1 MLSELHVKNFAI
13 LDEVSV
19 EFGAGLNVLTGETGA
34 GKSLL
39 LGSVNAALGGK
50 VSKDFLGS
58 NGDYALAELLFDND
72 ECVRDLL
79 ERYELPMSDMLVI
92 SRRITD
98 TGRSVSRING
108 ETVNAAIVKEVAS
121 RLFDVHGQHDH
132 QNLLYP
138 AKQLALLDRYAG
150 AEALATAAEV
160 RTLAREYRAAVRE
173 LAEAEERGAAR
184 ARELSMA
191 QYEYDEI
198 TAARLVPGE
207 DETAEE
213 RFRVLSNREKLTEA
227 CAEADSL
234 LSTDNASVT
243 AGIGKALRKLA
254 KASSLDPK
262 LEAIYEELRLAEEQV
277 GDIAA
282 RLSDYL
288 SEITGTEEELAQV
301 GERLDVINR
310 LKSKYG
316 RTIEAILRY
325 AEEAEATI
333 AKLSD
338 FEGYVASLNAK
349 VKESERALRTEAAKL
364 TKQRKAA
371 AEDLSAKVRAA
382 LSELNFLNS
391 EFSVEFRELEEPGES
406 GAEEAEFMISA
417 NPGEPLRPLAKIA
430 SGGELSR
437 VMLALKAASAGK
449 DEIETLFFDEIDAG
463 ISGRTAQKVAEKL
476 ASIARTKQVICITH
490 LPQIA
495 AMADCHFEIT
505 KQAEDGRTR
514 TTLCKLTEDEVPR
527 ELARMLGGA
536 EITDTVMTG
545 AREMRALALQ
555 RKAAGETEI

>member
-79 ERYELPMSDMLVI
+79 EQYELPTSDMLVI

-108 ETVNAAIVKEVAS
+108 ETVSTAIVKEVAS

-150 AEALATAAEV
+150 AEALAVAAEV
-160 RTLAREYRAAVRE
+160 RSLAREYKTAVRE
-173 LAEAEERGAAR
+173 LAEAQERGAAR
-184 ARELSMA
+184 ARELAMA

-198 TAARLVPGE
+198 IAARLVPGE
-207 DETAEE
+207 DEIAEE

-234 LSTDNASVT
+234 LSTDAASVT
-243 AGIGKALRKLA
+243 AGIGKALRKLS

-277 GDIAA
+277 DDIAA

-288 SEITGTEEELAQV
+288 SEITGTEAELAEV

-316 RTIEAILRY
+316 RTIEAILAY
-325 AEEAEATI
+325 AEESERTI

-338 FEGYVASLNAK
+338 FEGYVASLTAK
-349 VKESERALRTEAAKL
+349 VKESEQKLRTEAAKL
-364 TKQRKAA
+364 TKLRRSA

-391 EFSVEFRELEEPGES
+391 EFTVEFRELAEPGET

-437 VMLALKAASAGK
+437 VMLALKTASAGK

-476 ASIARTKQVICITH
+476 AQIAQSKQVICITH

-505 KQAEDGRTR
+505 KQAEDGKTR
-514 TTLCKLTEDEVPR
+514 TTLAKLSEDEVPR

-536 EITDTVMTG
+536 EITESVM
-545 AREMRALALQ
+545 ANAKEMRELARQ
-555 RKAAGETEI
+555 RRNLA

>member
-198 TAARLVPGE
+198 TAARLVPG
-207 DETAEE
+207 
-213 RFRVLSNREKLTEA
+213 
-227 CAEADSL
+227 
-234 LSTDNASVT
+234 
-243 AGIGKALRKLA
+243 
-254 KASSLDPK
+254 
-262 LEAIYEELRLAEEQV
+262 
-277 GDIAA
+277 
-282 RLSDYL
+282 
-288 SEITGTEEELAQV
+288 
-301 GERLDVINR
+301 
-310 LKSKYG
+310 
-316 RTIEAILRY
+316 
-325 AEEAEATI
+325 
-333 AKLSD
+333 
-338 FEGYVASLNAK
+338 
-349 VKESERALRTEAAKL
+349 
-364 TKQRKAA
+364 
-371 AEDLSAKVRAA
+371 
-382 LSELNFLNS
+382 
-391 EFSVEFRELEEPGES
+391 
-406 GAEEAEFMISA
+406 
-417 NPGEPLRPLAKIA
+417 
-430 SGGELSR
+430 GG
-437 VMLALKAASAGK
+437 
-449 DEIETLFFDEIDAG
+449 
-463 ISGRTAQKVAEKL
+463 
-476 ASIARTKQVICITH
+476 
-490 LPQIA
+490 
-495 AMADCHFEIT
+495 
-505 KQAEDGRTR
+505 
-514 TTLCKLTEDEVPR
+514 
-527 ELARMLGGA
+527 GG
-536 EITDTVMTG
+536 G
-545 AREMRALALQ
+545 
-555 RKAAGETEI
+555 G

>member
-79 ERYELPMSDMLVI
+79 EKYELPVSDMLVI

-132 QNLLYP
+132 QTLLYP

-150 AEALATAAEV
+150 AEALAAAAEV
-160 RTLAREYRAAVRE
+160 RALARDYRAAKKE
-173 LAEAEERGAAR
+173 LADASEHGAAR

-198 TAARLVPGE
+198 MAARLAAGE
-207 DETAEE
+207 DDLLEE

-227 CAEADSL
+227 CAEADSV
-234 LSTDNASVT
+234 LSTDATSVT
-243 AGIGKALRKLA
+243 TGIGRALRKLS

-262 LEAIYEELRLAEEQV
+262 LEAIYADLQLAEEQV

-288 SEITGTEEELAQV
+288 GEITGTEDELAKV

-316 RTIEAILRY
+316 RTIEAILAY
-325 AEEAEATI
+325 ADEAEKTI

-338 FEGYVASLNAK
+338 FEGYVSSLTAR
-349 VKESERALRTEAAKL
+349 VKESERALRAAAAKL

-371 AEDLSAKVRAA
+371 AEDLSAKVREA

-391 EFSVEFRELEEPGES
+391 EFTVEFSELEEPGET

-437 VMLALKAASAGK
+437 AMLALKAASAGK
-449 DEIETLFFDEIDAG
+449 DEIETLVFDEIDAG

-476 ASIARTKQVICITH
+476 AAIAQTKQVICITH

-514 TTLCKLTEDEVPR
+514 TSLCKLSEAEVPR

-536 EITDTVMTG
+536 EITDTVMTS
-545 AREMRALALQ
+545 AREMRELAM
-555 RKAAGETEI
+555 RKKSAGGET

>member
-19 EFGAGLNVLTGETGA
+19 EFGKGLNVLTGETGA

-72 ECVRDLL
+72 ACVRDLL
-79 ERYELPMSDMLVI
+79 EKYELPESDMLVI

-108 ETVNAAIVKEVAS
+108 ETVNASIVKEIAS

-132 QNLLYP
+132 QTLLYP

-150 AEALATAAEV
+150 AEALEETAAV
-160 RTLAREYRAAVRE
+160 RALARDYRAAKKE
-173 LAEAEERGAAR
+173 LSDASEHGAAR

-198 TAARLVPGE
+198 MAARLVAGE
-207 DETAEE
+207 DDLLEE

-227 CAEADSL
+227 CAEADSV
-234 LSTDNASVT
+234 LSTDATSVT
-243 AGIGKALRKLA
+243 TGIGRALRKLS

-262 LEAIYEELRLAEEQV
+262 LEAIYEDLRLAEEQV

-288 SEITGTEEELAQV
+288 SEITGTEAELNEV

-316 RTIEAILRY
+316 RTIEAILAY
-325 AEEAEATI
+325 AEEAERTI

-338 FEGYVASLNAK
+338 FDGYVAALTEK
-349 VKESERALRTEAAKL
+349 VKKSEQALRTEAAKL
-364 TKQRKAA
+364 TAIRKKAA
-371 AEDLSAKVRAA
+371 DELSAKVRAS

-391 EFSVEFRELEEPGES
+391 EFTVEFRELEEPGET

-437 VMLALKAASAGK
+437 VMLALKTASRLYFSTRSMRESAAAPRRRLPRNLRPSRRRSRSSASR
-449 DEIETLFFDEIDAG
+449 ICRRLQRW
-463 ISGRTAQKVAEKL
+463 RTAIL
-476 ASIARTKQVICITH
+476 RFPNLRRTAKPGQRCRS
-490 LPQIA
+490 LR
-495 AMADCHFEIT
+495 
-505 KQAEDGRTR
+505 RTR
-514 TTLCKLTEDEVPR
+514 CRGSLPACWA
-527 ELARMLGGA
+527 ARRSR
-536 EITDTVMTG
+536 IP
-545 AREMRALALQ
+545 
-555 RKAAGETEI
+555 

>member
-19 EFGAGLNVLTGETGA
+19 EFGKGLNVLTGETGA

-72 ECVRDLL
+72 ACVRDLL
-79 ERYELPMSDMLVI
+79 EKYELPESDMLVI

-108 ETVNAAIVKEVAS
+108 ETVNASIVKEIAS

-132 QNLLYP
+132 QTLLYP

-150 AEALATAAEV
+150 AEALEEAAAV
-160 RTLAREYRAAVRE
+160 RALARDYRAAKKE
-173 LAEAEERGAAR
+173 LSDASEHGAAR

-198 TAARLVPGE
+198 MAARLVAGE
-207 DETAEE
+207 DDLLEE

-227 CAEADSL
+227 CAEADSV
-234 LSTDNASVT
+234 LSTDATSVT
-243 AGIGKALRKLA
+243 TGIGRALRKLS

-262 LEAIYEELRLAEEQV
+262 LESIYEELRLAEEQV

-288 SEITGTEEELAQV
+288 SEITGTEAELNEV

-316 RTIEAILRY
+316 RTIEAILAY
-325 AEEAEATI
+325 AEEAERTI

-338 FEGYVASLNAK
+338 FDGYVAALTEK
-349 VKESERALRTEAAKL
+349 VKESEQALRTEAAKL
-364 TKQRKAA
+364 TAIRKKAA
-371 AEDLSAKVRAA
+371 DELSAKVRAS

-391 EFSVEFRELEEPGES
+391 EFTVEFRELEEPGET

-437 VMLALKAASAGK
+437 VMLALKTASSGK
-449 DEIETLFFDEIDAG
+449 DEIETVFFDEIDAG

-476 ASIARTKQVICITH
+476 AAIAQTKQVICITH

-495 AMADCHFEIT
+495 AMADCHFEIS
-505 KQAEDGRTR
+505 KSAEDGRTR
-514 TTLCKLTEDEVPR
+514 TTLQKLTEDEVPR

-536 EITDTVMTG
+536 EITDSVMAN
-545 AREMRALALQ
+545 AREMRELA
-555 RKAAGETEI
+555 RKKRDS

>member
-19 EFGAGLNVLTGETGA
+19 EFGKGLNVLTGETGA

-72 ECVRDLL
+72 ACVRDLL
-79 ERYELPMSDMLVI
+79 EKYELPESDMLVI

-108 ETVNAAIVKEVAS
+108 ETVNASIVKEIAS

-132 QNLLYP
+132 QTLLYP

-150 AEALATAAEV
+150 AEALEEAAAV
-160 RTLAREYRAAVRE
+160 RSLARDYRAAKKE
-173 LAEAEERGAAR
+173 LSDASEHGAAR

-198 TAARLVPGE
+198 MAARLVAGE
-207 DETAEE
+207 DDLLEE

-227 CAEADSL
+227 CAEADSV
-234 LSTDNASVT
+234 LSTDATSVT
-243 AGIGKALRKLA
+243 TGIGRALRKLS

-262 LEAIYEELRLAEEQV
+262 LEAIYEDLRLAEEQV

-288 SEITGTEEELAQV
+288 SEITGTEAELNEV

-316 RTIEAILRY
+316 RTIEAILAY
-325 AEEAEATI
+325 AEEAERTI

-338 FEGYVASLNAK
+338 FDGYVAALTEK
-349 VKESERALRTEAAKL
+349 VKKSEQALRNEAAKL
-364 TKQRKAA
+364 TAIRKKAA
-371 AEDLSAKVRAA
+371 DELSAKVRAS

-391 EFSVEFRELEEPGES
+391 EFTVEFRELEEPGET

-437 VMLALKAASAGK
+437 VMLALKTASSGK
-449 DEIETLFFDEIDAG
+449 DEIETVFFDEIDAG

-476 ASIARTKQVICITH
+476 AAIAQTKQVICITH

-495 AMADCHFEIT
+495 AMADCHFEIS
-505 KQAEDGRTR
+505 KSAENGKTR
-514 TTLCKLTEDEVPR
+514 TTLQKLTEDEVPR

-536 EITDTVMTG
+536 EITDSVMAN
-545 AREMRALALQ
+545 AREMRELA
-555 RKAAGETEI
+555 RKKRDS

>member
-79 ERYELPMSDMLVI
+79 EKYELPVSDMLVI

-132 QNLLYP
+132 QTLLYP

-150 AEALATAAEV
+150 AEALAAAAEV
-160 RTLAREYRAAVRE
+160 RALARDYRAAKKE
-173 LAEAEERGAAR
+173 LADASEHGAAR

-198 TAARLVPGE
+198 MAARLVAGE
-207 DETAEE
+207 DDLLEE

-227 CAEADSL
+227 CAEADAL
-234 LSTDNASVT
+234 LSTDGASVT
-243 AGIGKALRKLA
+243 TCIGKALRKLS

-262 LEAIYEELRLAEEQV
+262 LEAIYEDLRLAEEQV

-288 SEITGTEEELAQV
+288 SEITGTEAELNEV

-316 RTIEAILRY
+316 RTIEAILAY
-325 AEEAEATI
+325 AEEAERTI

-338 FEGYVASLNAK
+338 FEGYVSSLTAR
-349 VKESERALRTEAAKL
+349 VKESERALRAAAAKL

-371 AEDLSAKVRAA
+371 AEDLSAKVREA

-391 EFSVEFRELEEPGES
+391 EFTVEFSELEEPGET

-476 ASIARTKQVICITH
+476 AAIAQTKQVICITH

-514 TTLCKLTEDEVPR
+514 TSLCKLSEAEVPR

-536 EITDTVMTG
+536 EITDTVMTS
-545 AREMRALALQ
+545 AREMRELAM
-555 RKAAGETEI
+555 RKKSAGGET